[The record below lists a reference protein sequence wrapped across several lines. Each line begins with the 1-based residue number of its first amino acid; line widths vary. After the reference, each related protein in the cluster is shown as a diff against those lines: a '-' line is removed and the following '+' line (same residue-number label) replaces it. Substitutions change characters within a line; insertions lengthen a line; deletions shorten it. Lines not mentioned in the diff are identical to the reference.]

1 MVGFSHTTPPNGTA
15 TKGGQHCRVT
25 ILGRRFPAH
34 KKCSAPDEGAEHFC
48 VRLSGRYNALYL
60 AAPLG
65 LARCAPGTPRTPKG
79 RGEKSAAATNHCG
92 RCRYVTN
99 TISYRSVPMLPG
111 WQPPFRVGI
120 GVGGRH
126 LTWADCSFVPPPD
139 HIFSLLGKCIDWR
152 PSAQTSPAHTP

>member
-65 LARCAPGTPRTPKG
+65 LARCAPGTPRAPKS
-79 RGEKSAAATNHCG
+79 REKRIGSGHKSLWSLPICNEHYIIPKCSNAARIAA
-92 RCRYVTN
+92 
-99 TISYRSVPMLPG
+99 SFS
-111 WQPPFRVGI
+111 
-120 GVGGRH
+120 GGH
-126 LTWADCSFVPPPD
+126 LGCWEAPD
-139 HIFSLLGKCIDWR
+139 LGGL
-152 PSAQTSPAHTP
+152 